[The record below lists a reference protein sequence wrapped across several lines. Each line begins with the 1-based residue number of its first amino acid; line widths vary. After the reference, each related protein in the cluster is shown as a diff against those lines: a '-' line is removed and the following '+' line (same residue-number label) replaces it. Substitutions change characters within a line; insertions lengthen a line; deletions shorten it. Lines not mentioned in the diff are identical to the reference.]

1 MEALPLDAHNG
12 RSVTIDRC
20 GPCQA
25 FWFDNYESL
34 ALTPASTLTL
44 FRVIGEHATR
54 PSPSPADLAKCP
66 RCRGRLR
73 LTTDLQRHTRFQ
85 YLRCPNGHGRLITA
99 FDFLKEKQFVRALTT
114 QQIADLRASVQTI
127 NCSNCGAAVDLA
139 RDSAC
144 RHCGS
149 PLSMLDMQQAQA
161 LVEQLQRADRSG
173 QPIDPALPLDL
184 ERARRQTEATFAG
197 LVRDD
202 TFVEDLLTT
211 DLVSAGL
218 HAFAR
223 WLRPSS

>member
-1 MEALPLDAHNG
+1 MEAQPLDAHNG

-20 GPCQA
+20 VPCQA
-25 FWFDNYESL
+25 FWFDSYESL

-44 FRVIGEHATR
+44 FRVIGEQATR
-54 PSPSPADLAKCP
+54 PSPTAADLAKCP

-85 YLRCPNGHGRLITA
+85 YLRCPNGHGRLITF

-139 RDSAC
+139 KESAC
-144 RHCGS
+144 GHCGS
-149 PLSMLDMQQAQA
+149 PLSMLDLQQAGT
-161 LVEQLQRADRSG
+161 LVAELQRADRSG
-173 QPIDPALPLDL
+173 QPIDPSLPLNL
-184 ERARRQTEATFAG
+184 ERARRQTEKAFAG

-223 WLRPSS
+223 WLKPSS